1 MDKLWGGDSFIKM
14 IKKHLLF
21 LIIRMNNHKLNS
33 LSFRLYCM
41 LHVSGITLNIFRAPR
56 ISPTEYRF
64 LPCPINKPIFCPT
77 WFCKARRMVS
87 APSHTG
93 CGEWEDVSVKPVH
106 CPASLSSSL
115 LLPTPPPAAL
125 SCVQLLNSNLRVSYQ
140 LWNQLLQLP
149 VLAELCCE
157 SHDLRTVKLVLNS
170 PDLSL

>member
-1 MDKLWGGDSFIKM
+1 
-14 IKKHLLF
+14 
-21 LIIRMNNHKLNS
+21 
-33 LSFRLYCM
+33 
-41 LHVSGITLNIFRAPR
+41 
-56 ISPTEYRF
+56 
-64 LPCPINKPIFCPT
+64 
-77 WFCKARRMVS
+77 
-87 APSHTG
+87 
-93 CGEWEDVSVKPVH
+93 VH